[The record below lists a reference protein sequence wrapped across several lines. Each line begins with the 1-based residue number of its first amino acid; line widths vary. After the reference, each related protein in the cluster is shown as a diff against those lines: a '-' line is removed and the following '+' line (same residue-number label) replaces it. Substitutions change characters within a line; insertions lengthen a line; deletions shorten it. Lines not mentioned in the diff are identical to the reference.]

1 MNITAKTHCFKHYN
15 YWKQLEDGFDYLKIY
30 YGGSKY
36 LDLIKTMTGTY
47 RNIKVAI
54 PGNQMFVVFE
64 TTSTVA
70 KKGFKASIFENSIS
84 L

>member
-1 MNITAKTHCFKHYN
+1 
-15 YWKQLEDGFDYLKIY
+15 
-30 YGGSKY
+30 
-36 LDLIKTMTGTY
+36 MTGTY